1 MAREK
6 TSKFVIGIFIT
17 GAIIITVIAVIWLG
31 ASHFFEKGTRYVTY
45 FDESVQGLNPDSTV
59 KYRGVDI
66 GRVEKISVAP
76 DKKLV
81 EVVMKIDL
89 SPDNARQTYAQLKT
103 AGLTGIV
110 FIDLDRQDRKNMITQ
125 PPLTFDAPYQV
136 IYSRPS
142 TTTQILAGIDVI
154 LSKTKDLDL
163 KGISDEVKT
172 VQKALAEF
180 LSGPRTKSIIAN
192 VDATAQHLNNTSR
205 NIDRIVAESGIDS
218 ILADTRKTVAEMRLL
233 MTTIRKDVEAL
244 HIAETAAKAGRM
256 VDGLDKKTKEITAD
270 IKITAEN
277 LKQASANLDLLVEE
291 LQANPSEILFSKPP
305 PPRSKR

>member
-6 TSKFVIGIFIT
+6 TSKLVIGIFIT
-17 GAIIITVIAVIWLG
+17 GAVIITVIAVIWLG
-31 ASHFFEKGTRYVTY
+31 ASHYFENGTRYVTY

-110 FIDLDRQDRKNMITQ
+110 FIDLDRQDKRNMVTQ
-125 PPLTFDAPYQV
+125 PPLSFEAPYQV

-142 TTTQILAGIDVI
+142 TTTQLLAGIDVI

-163 KGISDEVKT
+163 KGISDEIKS
-172 VQKALAEF
+172 VQKAMAEF

-192 VDATAQHLNNTSR
+192 VDATAQHLNNASK
-205 NIDRIVAESGIDS
+205 NIDRIVAESGIDT
-218 ILADTRKTVAEMRLL
+218 ILADTKKTITEMRVL
-233 MTTIRKDVEAL
+233 MTTIRKDVESL

-277 LKQASANLDLLVEE
+277 LRQASANLDLLVEE
-291 LQANPSEILFSKPP
+291 LQANPSEIIFSKPP
-305 PPRSKR
+305 PPRLKR

>member
-6 TSKFVIGIFIT
+6 TSKLVIGIFIT
-17 GAIIITVIAVIWLG
+17 GAVIITVIAVIWLG
-31 ASHFFEKGTRYVTY
+31 ASHYFENGTRYVTY

-110 FIDLDRQDRKNMITQ
+110 FIDLDRQDKNNMITQ
-125 PPLTFDAPYQV
+125 PPLSFNAPYQV

-163 KGISDEVKT
+163 KGISDEIKS
-172 VQKALAEF
+172 VQKAMAEF

-192 VDATAQHLNNTSR
+192 VDATAQHLNNASK

-218 ILADTRKTVAEMRLL
+218 ILTDTKMTIAEMRTL
-233 MTTIRKDVEAL
+233 MTTLRKDVESL

-256 VDGLDKKTKEITAD
+256 VDGLDRKTKEITAD

-277 LKQASANLDLLVEE
+277 LRQASSNLDLLVEE
-291 LQANPSEILFSKPP
+291 LQANPSEIIFSKPP
-305 PPRSKR
+305 PPRLKR

>member
-1 MAREK
+1 VAREK
-6 TSKFVIGIFIT
+6 TSKLIIGIFIT

-66 GRVEKISVAP
+66 GRVEKITVAP

-110 FIDLDRQDRKNMITQ
+110 FIDLDRQDQKNMITQ
-125 PPLTFDAPYQV
+125 PPLTFKAPYQV

-192 VDATAQHLNNTSR
+192 VDATAQHLNNTSK
-205 NIDRIVAESGIDS
+205 NIDRIVAESGVDT
-218 ILADTRKTVAEMRLL
+218 ILSDTKKTVAEMRLL
-233 MTTIRKDVEAL
+233 MTTMRKDVEAL
-244 HIAETAAKAGRM
+244 RIAETAAKAGRM
-256 VDGLDKKTKEITAD
+256 VEGLDKKTKEITAD

>member
-6 TSKFVIGIFIT
+6 TSKLIIGIFIT

-66 GRVEKISVAP
+66 GRVEKITVAP

-110 FIDLDRQDRKNMITQ
+110 FIDLDRQDQKNMITQ
-125 PPLTFDAPYQV
+125 PPLTFKAPYQV

-192 VDATAQHLNNTSR
+192 VDATAQHLNNTSK
-205 NIDRIVAESGIDS
+205 NIDRIVAESGVDT
-218 ILADTRKTVAEMRLL
+218 ILSDTKKTVAEMRLL
-233 MTTIRKDVEAL
+233 MTTMRKDVEAL
-244 HIAETAAKAGRM
+244 RIAETAAKAGRM
-256 VDGLDKKTKEITAD
+256 VEGLDKKTKEITAD

>member
-1 MAREK
+1 VAREK
-6 TSKFVIGIFIT
+6 TSKLIIGIFIT
-17 GAIIITVIAVIWLG
+17 GAVIITVIAVIWLG
-31 ASHFFEKGTRYVTY
+31 ASHYFENGTRYVTY

-66 GRVEKISVAP
+66 GRVEKIAVAP

-89 SPDNARQTYAQLKT
+89 SPENARQTYAQLKT

-110 FIDLDRQDRKNMITQ
+110 FIDLDRQDKKNTIT
-125 PPLTFDAPYQV
+125 PPLLSFDPPYQV

-172 VQKALAEF
+172 VQQALAEF

-192 VDATAQHLNNTSR
+192 VDATAQHLNSTSK
-205 NIDRIVAESGIDS
+205 NIDRIVAESGIDT
-218 ILADTRKTVAEMRLL
+218 ILSDTKKTVAEMRLL
-233 MTTIRKDVEAL
+233 MTTIRRDVESL

-256 VDGLDKKTKEITAD
+256 VDGLDKKTKEITTD
-270 IKITAEN
+270 IKITAEH
-277 LKQASANLDLLVEE
+277 LRQASANLDMLVEE
-291 LQANPSEILFSKPP
+291 LQANPSEIIFSKPP
-305 PPRSKR
+305 PPRLKR

>member
-1 MAREK
+1 VAREK
-6 TSKFVIGIFIT
+6 TSKLVIGIFIT
-17 GAIIITVIAVIWLG
+17 GAVIITVIAVIWLG
-31 ASHFFEKGTRYVTY
+31 ASHYFENGTRYVTY

-110 FIDLDRQDRKNMITQ
+110 FIDLDRQDKRNMVTQ
-125 PPLTFDAPYQV
+125 PPLSFEAPYQV

-142 TTTQILAGIDVI
+142 TTTQLLAGIDVI

-163 KGISDEVKT
+163 KGISDEIKS
-172 VQKALAEF
+172 VQKAMAEF

-192 VDATAQHLNNTSR
+192 VDATAQHLNNASK
-205 NIDRIVAESGIDS
+205 NIDRIVAESGIDT
-218 ILADTRKTVAEMRLL
+218 ILADTKKTITEMRVL
-233 MTTIRKDVEAL
+233 MTTIRKDVESL

-277 LKQASANLDLLVEE
+277 LRQASANLDLLVEE
-291 LQANPSEILFSKPP
+291 LQANPSEIIFSKPP
-305 PPRSKR
+305 PPRLKR